1 MKKSPVLIL
10 LSCLIL
16 LPASFPAIAW
26 QQTDIESTRDA
37 SNAYDAGDYAK
48 ASLLY
53 GLLAK
58 QGNAVAQFNL
68 GVMYEHGQHLP
79 RNAKEAIQWYLLA
92 AEQGYAPAQFKLGRL
107 YARGKAVPQDYDRAS
122 GLYLAAAEQGH
133 APAQVSLGVMYEKGV
148 GVLQNL
154 QLATHWY
161 QLAAAQSDPTA
172 QRNLAE
178 AYNAGRGVPQDPVR
192 AYMWM
197 NIAAANAKTSITRTQ
212 YVERLASMARK
223 MSTEQLTQAR
233 ALIASCAASNYQDC

>member
-16 LPASFPAIAW
+16 FTASFPAIAW

-53 GLLAK
+53 SLLAK

-68 GVMYEHGQHLP
+68 GVMYERGQHLP

-92 AEQGYAPAQFKLGRL
+92 AEQGYAPAQFRLGRL
-107 YARGKAVPQDYDRAS
+107 FAKGKAVPQDYARAS
-122 GLYLAAAEQGH
+122 SLYLAAAEQGH
-133 APAQVSLGVMYEKGV
+133 APAQISLGVMYEKGV
-148 GVLQNL
+148 GVLQNH

-161 QLAAAQSDPTA
+161 QMAAAQGDPTA

-197 NIAAANAKTSITRTQ
+197 NIAAANAKTSIARTQ
-212 YVERLASMARK
+212 YVERLASMAGK

-233 ALIASCAASNYQDC
+233 SLVASCAASNYKGC

>member
-16 LPASFPAIAW
+16 LTASFPAIAW

-53 GLLAK
+53 SLLAK

-79 RNAKEAIQWYLLA
+79 KNAKEAIQWYLLA
-92 AEQGYAPAQFKLGRL
+92 ADQGYAPAQFNLGNIFTKGEAVPQNFDRAASFYRAAAEQGYAPAQVNLGIM
-107 YARGKAVPQDYDRAS
+107 YAKGSGILQD
-122 GLYLAAAEQGH
+122 H
-133 APAQVSLGVMYEKGV
+133 
-148 GVLQNL
+148 

-161 QLAAAQSDPTA
+161 RLAASQGNPTA

-178 AYNAGRGVPQDPVR
+178 AYDAGLGIQQDPVL

-197 NIAAANAKTSITRTQ
+197 NLAAANAKNSDSQTQ
-212 YVERLASMARK
+212 YIERLASISLK
-223 MSTEQLTQAR
+223 LSDEQLVQVR
-233 ALIASCAASNYQDC
+233 SLIASCAASGYKIC

>member
-26 QQTDIESTRDA
+26 QQTDIESTQDA

-53 GLLAK
+53 SLLAK

-68 GVMYEHGQHLP
+68 GIMYEHGQHLP

-92 AEQGYAPAQFKLGRL
+92 AEQGYAPAQFNLGNI
-107 YARGKAVPQDYDRAS
+107 YSQGESVPQNFDRAA
-122 GLYLAAAEQGH
+122 GFYRAAAEQGY
-133 APAQVSLGVMYEKGV
+133 APAQVNLGVMYAKGS
-148 GVLQNL
+148 GILQDH

-161 QLAAAQSDPTA
+161 RLAASQGNPTA

-178 AYNAGRGVPQDPVR
+178 AYDAGLGIQQDPIL

-197 NIAAANAKTSITRTQ
+197 NIAAANARTSDNQ
-212 YVERLASMARK
+212 ALYVERLAYFAQKLSD
-223 MSTEQLTQAR
+223 EQLVQVRSLVAN
-233 ALIASCAASNYQDC
+233 CAASGYKNC